1 MSPATPQSNPS
12 AASDRPAFD
21 PDACRMSLG
30 EHLEEL
36 RGRLVLALAGYLVL
50 LVAAFFFGDTVVG
63 WFCLPLIRVLAERG
77 VNTQVVAD
85 EAGEGFAV
93 FLRISMISAAVAA
106 APWVAYQGWRFVA
119 AGLYPHERRHV
130 NRLVPLSLTLL
141 VSGMLFVYFLIL
153 PWTLGFLVGFNNDFP
168 LPRGFAD
175 TSPVPALAPPG
186 ATNGPTV
193 PVVDGNPPQA
203 APGSMWYDA
212 RMKRLK
218 FFVNGQVGVI
228 AVQGNNLV
236 ATEIKLSTY
245 VELVIASLLIFGIS
259 FQLPLAVVA
268 AERIGVAPLSSLRS
282 ARRYVYFALA
292 VAAAVITPGGDVT
305 AMLGLTAPLIALYEL
320 GIRLASL
327 KPRATAARTGPRER
341 APIAGEMRVHHRD
354 TGGTEANS

>member
-1 MSPATPQSNPS
+1 MSPATHPSNPP
-12 AASDRPAFD
+12 AAAPSTAQPFD
-21 PDACRMSLG
+21 PDAYRMTLG

-36 RGRLVLALAGYLVL
+36 RGRLVLALGGYLVL
-50 LVAAFFFGDTVVG
+50 LVAAFFFGDTVVA
-63 WFCLPLIRVLAERG
+63 WFCLPLIRVLAESG

-93 FLRISMISAAVAA
+93 FLRISMISAAAAA
-106 APWVAYQGWRFVA
+106 APWVAWQGWQFVA

-153 PWTLGFLVGFNNDFP
+153 PWTLGFLVGFNNEFP

-175 TSPVPALAPPG
+175 TAPVPALAAPG
-186 ATNGPTV
+186 GAAGGPTV
-193 PVVDGNPPQA
+193 PVVDGNPPHA
-203 APGSMWYDA
+203 APGAMWYDA

-218 FFVNGQVGVI
+218 VFINGQVGVI
-228 AVQGNNLV
+228 AVQGNNLI

-268 AERIGVAPLSSLRS
+268 AERIGVAPLASLRS

-305 AMLGLTAPLIALYEL
+305 AMLGLTAPLIILYEL
-320 GIRLASL
+320 GIRLASW
-327 KPRATAARTGPRER
+327 KPRTAAAE
-341 APIAGEMRVHHRD
+341 
-354 TGGTEANS
+354 